1 MSESLSSQDKAIKLI
16 LEWALA
22 TGDKE
27 KQNEIDI
34 KLKELING

>member
-1 MSESLSSQDKAIKLI
+1 MENKDKAVKLI

-27 KQNEIDI
+27 KQNEIDNE
-34 KLKELING
+34 LKKLING